1 MVGYNK
7 FNPYI
12 ITLSINSIFH
22 LLFPQA
28 TTILPASPHLGL
40 INMRYAAA
48 FMEPAVICAKFQSR
62 GENMNYSGDYWHNL
76 INERRI
82 LA

>member
-1 MVGYNK
+1 MAGFNK
-7 FNPYI
+7 FNPYV
-12 ITLSINSIFH
+12 ITQCFNSIFR
-22 LLFPQA
+22 LLFAQA

-76 INERRI
+76 IYERRI